1 MFGSGSTRSLERLAR
16 WASARGLE
24 YVVNAHEP
32 EVLAQFAGEGVGCG
46 GVGSAGVTSAGER
59 CAVEVWVR
67 RTPAR
72 MLVDLPSHVTQVR
85 VQWDADDAVG
95 TELLIQPSAWV
106 MQFDGGALPPRVQW
120 GGALPWAAYCDAATG
135 SGLSPALIEAVRT
148 YVDSVLTNTVLT
160 GTAPTNTAPTNTA
173 PTNTAPIEDM
183 ALHLGAGRV
192 TLTRPGIATKQAE
205 LDQALQVAGG
215 LARTL
220 RAMRARPDQPPG
232 SRARDAHRR
241 DPQSPDA

>member
-32 EVLAQFAGEGVGCG
+32 EVVARFAGEGVGCG
-46 GVGSAGVTSAGER
+46 GAGGER

-85 VQWDADDAVG
+85 VQWDGDDAVG

-106 MQFDGGALPPRVQW
+106 MQLDGGALPPRVQW
-120 GGALPWAAYCDAATG
+120 GGALPWAAYCDVATG

-148 YVDSVLTNTVLT
+148 YVDSVL
-160 GTAPTNTAPTNTA
+160 TNTA